1 LEELRPGVNQL
12 KCLIDLAHLHGVAV
26 IFDLVYNHAGGGF
39 DPQSL
44 YFYDRFPNGN
54 QNNSLY
60 FTEGGWAGGLVFAY
74 WNANVRQFLI
84 DNASAFMKEYRI
96 DGVRCDGVREISD
109 NRPGGFNF
117 CKDITS
123 ALRFIRPSAIQIAEY

>member
-1 LEELRPGVNQL
+1 M
-12 KCLIDLAHLHGVAV
+12 AV

-44 YFYDRFPNGN
+44 YFYDRFTDGD

-60 FTEGGWAGGLVFAY
+60 FTDEGWAGGLVFAY

-84 DNASAFMKEYRI
+84 DNASTFMK
-96 DGVRCDGVREISD
+96 
-109 NRPGGFNF
+109 
-117 CKDITS
+117 
-123 ALRFIRPSAIQIAEY
+123 